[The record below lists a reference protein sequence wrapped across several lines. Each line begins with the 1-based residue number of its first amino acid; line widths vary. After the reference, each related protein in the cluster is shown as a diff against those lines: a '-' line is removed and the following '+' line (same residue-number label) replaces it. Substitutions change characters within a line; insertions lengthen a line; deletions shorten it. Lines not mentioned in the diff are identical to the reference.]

1 LEKVEIKTLPLKPL
15 EQFAADMFSF
25 AAKRKDISI
34 NPAVVVKPNE
44 EWKQLGIQNS
54 VPPNLQNGWNRA
66 VAAANYFPISL
77 EDKLRILGDVPKAPP
92 ETFPGEYDR
101 YIEADTWIWIRHR
114 AEPPTTDLETYILI
128 TSLVTRLIPWAI
140 RRHPGTVILDV
151 YEREMATQFDVFRAP
166 MTKEEFNRKYGIF

>member
-1 LEKVEIKTLPLKPL
+1 MDKVEIKKLTLKPL

-25 AAKRKDISI
+25 AAKRNDISI
-34 NPAVVVKPNE
+34 NPAVLVKRNE
-44 EWKQLGIQNS
+44 EWRQLGIQNR
-54 VPPNLQNGWNRA
+54 VPLNLQNGWNRA
-66 VAAANYFPISL
+66 VASANYFPISI
-77 EDKLRILGDVPKAPP
+77 EDKLRILGDVPKAPS
-92 ETFPGEYDR
+92 EAFPGEYDR